1 VNVGAGDGAAS
12 LRDYLRIARRRKW
25 VILLA
30 AVLVPAAA
38 VVFSER
44 QERLYE
50 ASASVLLSNQNLATS
65 LAGGTATPGQ
75 SLSNDPQRI
84 TQTQAELART
94 PVVALQTLRAL
105 KLTKR
110 TPAEFLKRSSVSTN
124 QNSDILIFNVTDHV
138 PGLAARLANE
148 YARQYTI
155 YRSRLDTNAL
165 VLALRD
171 VRGRISALQT
181 QGQAGS
187 ALYANLVEK
196 EQELS
201 TFQALETSNATVVRR
216 ASGASLTQPRTL
228 RNGALGLG
236 LGVLLGLALAFLW
249 ETLDTRVRSADA
261 ISDALGLPLLGRLPA
276 PPRDLRRSNNLVMV
290 EEPTSPDA
298 EPFRVLLTNLELV
311 SLEPSPR
318 TIMITSARESEGK
331 STTAANLAVTI
342 ARSGKRVAL
351 VDLDLRRPFIHEFFH
366 IPPEPGVTTMAVGRA
381 TLDDALVPIPLGDR
395 PEALSDGHPAREG
408 SLHLLCSGTSPP
420 NPGEFIR
427 SPGVARLLSHL
438 SESFDTV
445 IVDSAPLL
453 GVGDAL
459 VLIPRVDALI
469 IVARLKVL
477 RAPMLE
483 ELKRIL
489 ETSLAQKL
497 GFVLTDAQH
506 EESYAGG
513 HGYGYGYGARR
524 QRAYHRAP
532 ERPLDEV
539 ST

>member
-1 VNVGAGDGAAS
+1 LQIGAGDRSTS

-38 VVFSER
+38 VAFSER

-50 ASASVLLSNQNLATS
+50 ASASVLLSNQNLATG
-65 LAGGTATPGQ
+65 LAGGTSTPGQ

-94 PVVALQTLRAL
+94 PVVARQTLQAL
-105 KLTKR
+105 RLTKR
-110 TPAEFLKRSSVSTN
+110 TPAEFLKRSSVSTS
-124 QNSDILIFNVTDHV
+124 QNSDILTFKATDHV

-148 YARQYTI
+148 YALQYTV
-155 YRSRLDTNAL
+155 YRRHLDT
-165 VLALRD
+165 
-171 VRGRISALQT
+171 SALARALQDVERRIASLQA
-181 QGQAGS
+181 QGQS
-187 ALYANLVEK
+187 SSPLYANLVEK

-201 TFQALETSNATVVRR
+201 TLEALETSNATVVRR
-216 ASGASLTQPRTL
+216 ASGASQIQPSPL
-228 RNGALGLG
+228 RDGALGLG

-261 ISDALGLPLLGRLPA
+261 ISDRLGLPLLARLPA
-276 PPRDLRRSNNLVMV
+276 PSRDLRRSNHLVMV
-290 EEPTSPDA
+290 EEPTSHDA
-298 EPFRVLLTNLELV
+298 EPFRVLLTNLEFV
-311 SLEPSPR
+311 SHDSKPR
-318 TIMITSARESEGK
+318 TIMVTSAREGEGK

-366 IPPEPGVTTMAVGRA
+366 IPPEPGVTTMAIGRA
-381 TLDDALVPIPLGDR
+381 TLDEALVPIPVGER
-395 PEALSDGHPAREG
+395 PVPPSDDEPARAAG
-408 SLHLLCSGTSPP
+408 LHLLCSGAIPP

-427 SPGVARLLSHL
+427 SPGIARLLSHL
-438 SESFDTV
+438 AESFDTV
-445 IVDSAPLL
+445 IVDAAPLL

-477 RAPMLE
+477 REPMLD

-489 ETSLAQKL
+489 DTSLAQKL

-506 EESYAGG
+506 EEHYRG
-513 HGYGYGYGARR
+513 GYGYGYGARPPR
-524 QRAYHRAP
+524 SYPQAR